1 MLVWGG
7 VIDAW
12 LSGRR
17 HALAGV
23 KGGVNLP
30 ADAAAALPSA
40 DQYSAKSE
48 ERAFLRREV
57 S

>member
-1 MLVWGG
+1 MPGSAD
-7 VIDAW
+7 DATLW
-12 LSGRR
+12 PGL
-17 HALAGV
+17 

-30 ADAAAALPSA
+30 AAAAAALPSA